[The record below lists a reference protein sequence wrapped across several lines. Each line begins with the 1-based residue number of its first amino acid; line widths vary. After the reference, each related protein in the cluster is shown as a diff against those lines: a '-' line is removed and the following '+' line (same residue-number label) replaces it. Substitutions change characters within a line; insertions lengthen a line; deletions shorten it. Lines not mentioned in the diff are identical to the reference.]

1 MNCDECY
8 ENHFLRNGICL
19 EISKC
24 EYNYYY
30 DFELKLN
37 CVKRDNYCPD
47 FKPYEN
53 NKTKECIEKC
63 NINDLNSKKCNPTN
77 NPISIDETYQTIL
90 ENVNYLN
97 LQEKLLKN
105 KEKYTIIGNNVS
117 FIFTTSEIEKSDL
130 FNIYNGS
137 SIILGKFENLL
148 KQIYLISKENSIP
161 ILKVEIYNN
170 NINNIDVFYEL
181 FNPKNLSEKLDLNL
195 FPENNIEIRIPLS
208 LKKYKMDLVIKTSNL
223 GYNLF
228 YLNDSFYND
237 ICSIFTYNESDF
249 SLSERKSLLDLT
261 DEILCMPECDL
272 INFDIKT
279 LRIICLCKIGNNTNN
294 NSSNEIEISNDDKK
308 NTIINNLKNN
318 IIFSKSSNIKSN

>member
-77 NPISIDETYQTIL
+77 NPISIDETYQKIL
-90 ENVNYLN
+90 ENLNYLN

-117 FIFTTSEIEKSDL
+117 FIFTTSEKEKSDL

-148 KQIYLISKENSIP
+148 LHYH
-161 ILKVEIYNN
+161 YHR
-170 NINNIDVFYEL
+170 
-181 FNPKNLSEKLDLNL
+181 NL
-195 FPENNIEIRIPLS
+195 FHP
-208 LKKYKMDLVIKTSNL
+208 T
-223 GYNLF
+223 F
-228 YLNDSFYND
+228 YY
-237 ICSIFTYNESDF
+237 I
-249 SLSERKSLLDLT
+249 
-261 DEILCMPECDL
+261 
-272 INFDIKT
+272 
-279 LRIICLCKIGNNTNN
+279 
-294 NSSNEIEISNDDKK
+294 
-308 NTIINNLKNN
+308 
-318 IIFSKSSNIKSN
+318 